1 MKKDFTISDYQI
13 HLPALGEGAFGTV
26 YRATYR
32 GISDRALKIFKPD
45 TADLSTMAREL
56 EKLSSVAE
64 HHGIV
69 TLHDFDLLSDSPYYA
84 MGLHADAQED
94 GSWKTRTLES
104 LGDNTDPRDSWRLI
118 REIADALAYLHRHQV
133 IHCDVKPSNILLTD
147 ENPIQIKLCDFGQSR
162 NEAVENVDPAG
173 TPLYASPEQL
183 RDPRDS
189 ADGKGFRWDVYSFG
203 VIAYKILTG
212 RLPRL
217 DKISASDV
225 SNFDLEATIA
235 EADLDDTIADGNGIN
250 GETLAQL
257 IESEEEIIW
266 PERIRLNPDRREL
279 IERCLSTDPKK
290 RFADMREVWNLIK
303 HIDQQRV
310 VSRSRRLNFLFA
322 SLLFVAVWATGF
334 AFVQAKKAKEAIE
347 ESRTNRDQ
355 AEKLVLFIINNLN
368 SKLSRSGQ
376 LELLEHIGHNAE
388 TYLENLSTGQREG
401 QTLLRLSANTTAMK
415 GEAALRKAIAMQEDA
430 DIDENSSGQ
439 ENPNDKVNPDPN
451 DEKNPSGE
459 KDPLVTAPPT
469 DNGEPK
475 TRRGKLNFAYNH
487 LKNAYEIHSKLLE
500 ENPDDTTLVDLTSN
514 DLMGIA
520 QVLDQQKKYDEAI
533 EHCKQ
538 AYELRTD
545 NLRSSTDTDPTLIPR
560 VTECLSH
567 VADLQRRKGD
577 PEDAVN
583 TYEKAIEL
591 YTTAAKDA
599 SAESLPVLLENLIAV
614 IKSLSALQLEE
625 NDIDNARVTI
635 RRLFTYAKS
644 LDEAGPEYRITSE
657 LAKADGYRFLGKIYL
672 SQNNKTSAFSFFREE
687 LPLRQNV
694 AYNLEPL
701 IPEHKAELAES
712 LALFASSQDLELAPA
727 RSVAIN
733 SYQDAVRTLERL
745 PSSMNKNESI
755 QARIIDYREK
765 IARILEMDE

>member
-217 DKISASDV
+217 EKISASDV

-257 IESEEEIIW
+257 IESEEEIVW

-347 ESRTNRDQ
+347 ASRTNSKQ
-355 AEKLVLFIINNLN
+355 AEELVLFIINKLN
-368 SKLSRSGQ
+368 SELSRSGQ
-376 LELLEHIGHNAE
+376 LDLLEHIGHNAE

-415 GEAALRKAIAMQEDA
+415 GQAALRKAIAMKEDP
-430 DIDENSSGQ
+430 DFDESLSTT
-439 ENPNDKVNPDPN
+439 ENPSED
-451 DEKNPSGE
+451 
-459 KDPLVTAPPT
+459 KDPGNEIDPLLTTPPT
-469 DNGEPK
+469 ENTEPK

-500 ENPDDTTLVDLTSN
+500 ENPDDITLVDLTSN

-533 EHCKQ
+533 EHCQQ
-538 AYELRTD
+538 AYELRTS
-545 NLRSSTDTDPTLIPR
+545 NLLTSTGADPTLIPR

-567 VADLQRRKGD
+567 IADIQRRKGE
-577 PEDAVN
+577 PKDAVK
-583 TYEKAIEL
+583 TYEKAIDL

-599 SAESLPVLLENLIAV
+599 GAESLPILLEKENLISV

-635 RRLFTYAKS
+635 RQLFTYAKS

-672 SQNNKTSAFSFFREE
+672 SQNNRPSAFTFFREE

-701 IPEHKAELAES
+701 VPEHKAELAES

-745 PSSMNKNESI
+745 PSSMKKDESI
-755 QARIIDYREK
+755 RARVIDYREK